1 MKIGYTIWT
10 WGLESEN
17 NFITALKE
25 IKELGYSYFEN
36 FIGMADLYYDKIDE
50 FNQIVNDNGLE
61 FVAIYNY
68 ISNLDEDNVAKA
80 EKYLDFCKK
89 TGAKIM
95 NIQAPSR
102 NGKP

>member
-1 MKIGYTIWT
+1 
-10 WGLESEN
+10 
-17 NFITALKE
+17 
-25 IKELGYSYFEN
+25 
-36 FIGMADLYYDKIDE
+36 MADLYYDKIDE
-50 FNQIVNDNGLE
+50 FNRIVKDNGLE